1 MCDYSLHDVSA
12 RPAVAG
18 DLLVTA
24 GFSGTI
30 THGFA
35 AADQCHVAVCLQP
48 GTELTFAD
56 EVRFAPYGTLE
67 IETLAERTA
76 RFRQINLDQPMMHHD
91 ALEFPGGR
99 IVLVTSLCE
108 GQHATVLQLPVSAD
122 WVPRSGTAMMDD
134 LVGLPGA
141 EWAARTSG

>member
-1 MCDYSLHDVSA
+1 MCDYSLHDVSS
-12 RPAVAG
+12 RPARAG
-18 DLLVTA
+18 DRLVTT

-48 GTELTFAD
+48 GTELTFDD

-67 IETLAERTA
+67 IETLPERAA

-108 GQHATVLQLPVSAD
+108 HQHATVLQLPVTAD
-122 WVPRSGTAMMDD
+122 WVPGGSAILDD
-134 LVGLPGA
+134 LARSPRA
-141 EWAARTSG
+141 EFAARSSE